1 MTLILAVSYFV
12 DVFVGMFLLH
22 KEYNNT
28 DLKGAISFEND
39 RRFKEFITQPYNPIE
54 IGILAFMLLENLIK
68 LVFTTKNN

>member
-22 KEYNNT
+22 KQYNNT
-28 DLKGAISFEND
+28 DLKGAITFEND

-54 IGILAFMLLENLIK
+54 IGILAYMFFENLIK

>member
-28 DLKGAISFEND
+28 DLKGDISFEND

-54 IGILAFMLLENLIK
+54 IGILAYMLLENLIK

>member
-12 DVFVGMFLLH
+12 DVFVGMFFLH

-28 DLKGAISFEND
+28 DFKGAITFEND
-39 RRFKEFITQPYNPIE
+39 RRFKEFITQHYNPIE
-54 IGILAFMLLENLIK
+54 IGILAYMLFENLIK